1 MIKERAKYGSM
12 GKMRKGSKT
21 QTVETKQF
29 LTPAQNYPRLES
41 LNPYFQGQ
49 NTGAPDYKTKTRRVR
64 TTYNLGKRPEIRATC
79 VNYG

>member
-1 MIKERAKYGSM
+1 MS
-12 GKMRKGSKT
+12 SKT

-29 LTPAQNYPRLES
+29 LTPAQYYPRLES
-41 LNPYFQGQ
+41 KPLLPGAKHRDPY
-49 NTGAPDYKTKTRRVR
+49 YKTKTRRVR